1 MGNSGFYLWI
11 HCLVCIRGDM
21 ARNSRRGSKYK
32 ADANHDAD
40 FGCTLQELRLLMELR
55 GTEGVQRIQECYG
68 DIQGL
73 CSRLKS
79 SPIDGNYELFF
90 VFSYSGML
98 KHWYVLL
105 SPLFNASERKKFLHY
120 CHCSRRFRSHVPCWS
135 LVDLILKQL
144 METLCCSALF
154 L

>member
-1 MGNSGFYLWI
+1 
-11 HCLVCIRGDM
+11 M

-98 KHWYVLL
+98 KHWLVLL
-105 SPLFNASERKKFLHY
+105 
-120 CHCSRRFRSHVPCWS
+120 CHCFSMHQKVFFIIVIAVGGLGHMYHA
-135 LVDLILKQL
+135 DLWWI
-144 METLCCSALF
+144 
-154 L
+154 